1 MKPLLRAVLVVDAL
15 VTLAFGLAF
24 AVTPWGAVYEA
35 LDLVAVSPAMV
46 GQLFGVA
53 LLALGWLQLR
63 AAFHGGLAVP
73 VARAIG
79 HAAWIAGVVVLVWL
93 VAIRQPALEGLGKV
107 VGPLIGVALLLL
119 GLFTVRLAGVVRKR
133 ERALAAGAASAK
145 RAEVRAAQA
154 REREPIPFEP
164 ANPAAPDVSPAGRG
178 APPAEPRV
186 PPAGVGPSSRD

>member
-1 MKPLLRAVLVVDAL
+1 MKPLLRAVLAVDAL
-15 VTLAFGLAF
+15 VTLALGLVF
-24 AVTPWGAVYEA
+24 VMTPWRFVYET

-46 GQLFGVA
+46 GQLFGIA

-73 VARAIG
+73 VARAVG

-93 VAIRQPALEGLGKV
+93 VAIRQPALEGIGKV
-107 VGPLIGVALLLL
+107 VGPLVGVALLLL

-145 RAEVRAAQA
+145 RAEARAAQA
-154 REREPIPFEP
+154 REREPIPFQP
-164 ANPAAPDVSPAGRG
+164 ADPAAPGLSPAGRG
-178 APPAEPRV
+178 ASAAEPRV
-186 PPAGVGPSSRD
+186 PPAGHG